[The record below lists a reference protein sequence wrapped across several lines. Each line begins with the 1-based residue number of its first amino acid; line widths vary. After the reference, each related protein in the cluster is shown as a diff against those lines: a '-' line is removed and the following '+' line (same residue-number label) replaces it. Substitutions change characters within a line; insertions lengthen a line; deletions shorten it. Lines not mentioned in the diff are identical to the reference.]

1 MLINGQDIPTVKLK
15 PLRERQISQRARN
28 RIAASIEA
36 VGLIEPLVV
45 FPEKDNFVILNGY
58 VRYTILLEM
67 GVETIPCIIW
77 KEKEAFTGNRMVN
90 RLSPIQEVRM
100 IKQSLEELDEKTIA
114 KALAISQIGHRL
126 NGSLLKQVSAR
137 VAAAYDTGKITKA
150 CANQL
155 TFVKPGRQDEILGLM
170 ENYNDFTLAFAQT
183 WILKTPVA
191 QRAKKSNALKSP
203 WDRSEKRKTDLLK
216 NLKDAQEKH
225 DFYSALYRQYSINL
239 LKLVIYAR
247 TLISNERVAAYLEQ
261 AHGEIFT
268 TFQEIIMKAEG

>member
-1 MLINGQDIPTVKLK
+1 MLINGQDIPIVKLQ
-15 PLRERQISQRARN
+15 PLRERSIPQRARN

-45 FPEKDNFVILNGY
+45 FPEQDHYVILNGY

-67 GVETIPCIIW
+67 GVESVPCILW

-114 KALAISQIGHRL
+114 KALAMNHIAHRL
-126 NGSLLKQVSAR
+126 NGSLLKQLSQR
-137 VAAAYDTGKITKA
+137 VAAAFDAGKITKA
-150 CANQL
+150 CAHQL
-155 TFVKPGRQDEILGLM
+155 TWVKPGRQDEILDLM
-170 ENYNDFTLAFAQT
+170 ENYKDFSIPFAQT
-183 WILKTPVA
+183 WILKTPVG
-191 QRAKKSNALKSP
+191 QRTKKGLGTRSL
-203 WDRSEKRKTDLLK
+203 WDRSEKRKADLLK
-216 NLKDAQEKH
+216 NLKDAEEKH

-247 TLISNERVAAYLEQ
+247 TLISNERVAAYLQQ
-261 AHGEIFT
+261 AHSNVFT
-268 TFQEIIMKAEG
+268 TFQEIITKAEG